1 MGARQAKNAPL
12 SAVMIIFILHCSDD
26 HGGGGGGD
34 GNDHGDDNKD
44 KDKDDCDH
52 DSMMMVRM
60 IQWQQRKSPAL
71 RDIEI
76 TRARVTRTTCVLQIV
91 IDKMRKIAL

>member
-1 MGARQAKNAPL
+1 
-12 SAVMIIFILHCSDD
+12 
-26 HGGGGGGD
+26 
-34 GNDHGDDNKD
+34 
-44 KDKDDCDH
+44 
-52 DSMMMVRM
+52 MMVSM